1 MRTRLFGGLGLF
13 LALSLFFN
21 AAAYADDYPL
31 FGPQTL
37 EDDYL
42 RFGDDDFP
50 KDSKHG
56 LTLYLQESS
65 ISFQSIIG
73 SVILD
78 YVPNSTLIDERGITE
93 FYIMA
98 NGRIVDFF
106 TPVWDQNTGK
116 FATNY
121 PLRIKLDDWNIGS
134 LINLQVVA
142 ISHREES
149 NVPGYQNQYVVGWS
163 DRLGPYQLKPLPVID
178 RDAIDVLNAILTKL
192 DAMKSSLEGKLQQV
206 QKAVEDI
213 YTPTPAAEQQLQAAM
228 DRLQEKLP
236 MQEIF
241 DKTDE
246 INETLDRSLQK
257 LKQPGERLYLG
268 GEFEMIPGVA
278 QSKVRFLDL
287 TEWRE
292 QVLLFRRICE
302 AAIWVYFFYM
312 LLEKVTPKPRL

>member
-1 MRTRLFGGLGLF
+1 MRTRIFGGLGLL

-21 AAAYADDYPL
+21 AAAYAANDYPY
-31 FGPQTL
+31 FGPQPYD
-37 EDDYL
+37 DDYVY
-42 RFGDDDFP
+42 FGNADYPADQP
-50 KDSKHG
+50 HG
-56 LTLYLQESS
+56 LTLTVSESS
-65 ISFQSIIG
+65 LSFQSVIAYL
-73 SVILD
+73 SVDANVIED
-78 YVPNSTLIDERGITE
+78 RGITE

-98 NGRIVDFF
+98 NGRLVDYIN
-106 TPVWDQNTGK
+106 PAWDMEHERYK
-116 FATNY
+116 RY
-121 PLRIKLDDWNIGS
+121 YRLRIKLDDWNIGS

-142 ISHREES
+142 ATHAED
-149 NVPGYQNQYVVGWS
+149 NPANPAYQNQYVVAWS
-163 DRLGPYQLKPLPVID
+163 GIEGPYQLKPLPVID
-178 RDAIDVLNAILTKL
+178 RDAITVLQQILNKL
-192 DAMKSSLEGKLQQV
+192 DAMKSSLEAKLNQV
-206 QKAVEDI
+206 TKAVEDI

-228 DRLQEKLP
+228 DRLQDKLP

-246 INETLDRSLQK
+246 INQTLDRSLQK
-257 LKQPGERLYLG
+257 LKRPGERLYLG

-292 QVLLFRRICE
+292 QVLLFRRVCE